1 MWILKQF
8 FETAEDI
15 LSFSFG
21 KKSTHLH
28 GPPRNKFYDGIF
40 FLSKLSTEDT
50 LNGLSLSAV
59 RLVEEE

>member
-8 FETAEDI
+8 FETAEDM

-21 KKSTHLH
+21 KKAHTYMDHRETNSTT
-28 GPPRNKFYDGIF
+28 GYF